1 VSLLVGNDTVAS
13 PPAEQPSHARGAP
26 SVPRASIAL
35 DALCIAAL
43 VAVPLWVF
51 GRDSGRLGIYAD
63 DASFFV
69 LLPDLSPTT
78 LMTAIKSYVT
88 GRNLHI
94 VWEYLVFASTGNTV
108 DALPA
113 QHWLQAG
120 MVALNCATSYLV
132 FRVVGLPIFAGFLGA
147 ALFAFL
153 PNHPDVYFW
162 LTAIPQHLIS
172 TFLVLMLLICA
183 VRTGRIA
190 RSGSRRHAAILLG
203 VDLCILA
210 AGLFTY
216 DQASLLMITNFLG
229 AAGTCFILRADLR
242 LTAALYAIA
251 GIGIFVLWA
260 AWKVLVPSF
269 GPSLSHVSA
278 FGLLRNFLF
287 SLSLTVGPHF
297 FRVFDQLPSILT
309 SAEDRS
315 IAVVAALALLVVGLI
330 CLQGANGRI
339 GRTSDSGPSDRIVQW
354 YPLVLL
360 TGIAAFFVLAYVPAY
375 LWFISLRHTYLPSVA
390 VAGGAAWVIWRLG
403 AMLERRWGPRRA
415 RAGAL
420 VALLAV
426 CGATYFFVGI
436 ALAEKRDWIWS
447 HQARRQMYAE
457 LLQDPLFKASS
468 TLILED
474 FPNSVRPMSAPLAYQ
489 MPGEPQVMTRGQAR
503 FTNLVQTS
511 VPSRSGAF
519 IGVDM
524 DRDGGDAFLHV
535 PDATIYHL
543 YFKGFGGERM
553 LYSRADE
560 RAAPPDYALA
570 DADVA
575 NLSGHIEFRARP
587 VTGRT
592 GALEVTIPS
601 IVLEPNEVLAAS
613 PLVRTDR
620 GLQRMTSP
628 TGGGARRLVLVDL
641 SAAESGEARR
651 LTVIFGT
658 QNDPVAELQI
668 YAVSERG
675 RRLIADLDVRDN

>member
-1 VSLLVGNDTVAS
+1 MSFVVEHDTVALR
-13 PPAEQPSHARGAP
+13 PAEQPSPARVAP
-26 SVPRASIAL
+26 SVLRRSIAL

-69 LLPDLSPTT
+69 MLPDLSPTT

-94 VWEYLVFASTGNTV
+94 FWQYLVFALTGNTV

-120 MVALNCATSYLV
+120 MVALNCGASYLV
-132 FRVVGLPIFAGFLGA
+132 FRLVGLPVLAGFLGA

-172 TFLVLMLLICA
+172 TFLVLVLLIGA
-183 VRTGRIA
+183 VRTGRVA

-216 DQASLLMITNFLG
+216 DQASVLMIAIFLG
-229 AAGTCFILRADLR
+229 AAGICFVLRADLR
-242 LTAALYAIA
+242 LTAALYATA
-251 GIGIFVLWA
+251 GVGIFALWA

-269 GPSLSHVSA
+269 GPSLTHVSA

-287 SLSLTVGPHF
+287 SLSLTAGPHF

-309 SAEDRS
+309 SPEDRS
-315 IAVVAALALLVVGLI
+315 IALVAALAFLVVGLI
-330 CLQGANGRI
+330 CLHGGNDRI
-339 GRTSDSGPSDRIVQW
+339 EQTPGSNPSDRIVRW
-354 YPLVLL
+354 YPLVLP
-360 TGIAAFFVLAYVPAY
+360 TGIAVFFILAYVPAY

-403 AMLERRWGPRRA
+403 EGLERQWGPRLA

-420 VALLAV
+420 AALLAV

-436 ALAEKRDWIWS
+436 VLAEKRDWIWS
-447 HQARRQMYAE
+447 YQARRQMYAE
-457 LLQDPLFKASS
+457 LLQDPRFRASS

-474 FPNSVRPMSAPLAYQ
+474 FPNSVHPMSAPLGYQ
-489 MPGEPQVMTRGQAR
+489 MPGEPQVLTRGQAR
-503 FTNLVQTS
+503 FRNLVQTS
-511 VPSRSGAF
+511 VSSRSGAF
-519 IGVDM
+519 IGVDI
-524 DRDGGDAFLHV
+524 DRDGADAFLHV
-535 PDATIYHL
+535 PEAAIYHL
-543 YFKGFGGERM
+543 YFKGLESERM
-553 LYSRADE
+553 LYSREDE
-560 RAAPPDYALA
+560 RGATPDYALT
-570 DADVA
+570 DAGIA
-575 NLSGHIEFRARP
+575 NLSGQTEFRARR
-587 VTGRT
+587 VAGRT
-592 GALEVTIPS
+592 GAVEVTIPS
-601 IVLEPNEVLAAS
+601 LTLEPNEVLAAS
-613 PLVRTDR
+613 PLLRTDR
-620 GLQRMTSP
+620 GAQRMTSL
-628 TGGGARRLVLVDL
+628 TASGARRLVLVDL

-651 LTVIFGT
+651 LTVIFGD
-658 QNDPVAELQI
+658 QHDPVAELQI

-675 RRLIADLDVRDN
+675 HRLIADLDVRDN